1 MRLSFFNIQKKE
13 TFNYKGNPKIYN
25 DLNHTKNIVS
35 FNSVGGKILV
45 ERVEEVCIIRFKI
58 VANLTVLSSV
68 SNEPFS
74 YKEKIDEVL
83 CYTNRKSYATADYII
98 LEEKD
103 YIEIEDVV
111 YSLLVANLPI
121 KLHKR
126 FETYPEGENFK
137 VYSEDDY
144 LVSKEESGEG
154 NPFDAL
160 KDLDLDENDVESG
173 EESLEIAPESEENK
187 EN

>member
-13 TFNYKGNPKIYN
+13 TFNYKGNPEIYN
-25 DLNHTKNIVS
+25 ELNHTKNIVS
-35 FNSVGGKILV
+35 FNSVNGKILV
-45 ERVEEVCIIRFKI
+45 ERVEEVCVIRFKI

-83 CYTNRKSYATADYII
+83 CYTNRKSYATTDYII

-103 YIEIEDVV
+103 YIEIEEVV

-126 FETYPEGENFK
+126 FETYPEGENYK
-137 VYSEDDY
+137 VLSEEEY
-144 LVSKEESGEG
+144 LSQKHEGEG

-160 KDLDLDENDVESG
+160 KDIDFDDESDLDDDLSLDKESNDSI
-173 EESLEIAPESEENK
+173 SK
-187 EN
+187 

>member
-13 TFNYKGNPKIYN
+13 AFNYKGNPEIYN
-25 DLNHTKNIVS
+25 ELNHTKNIVS

-45 ERVEEVCIIRFKI
+45 ERVEEVCVIRFKI

-83 CYTNRKSYATADYII
+83 CYTSRKSYATADYII

-103 YIEIEDVV
+103 YIEIEEVV

-126 FETYPEGENFK
+126 FETYPEGENYK
-137 VYSEDDY
+137 VLSEDEY
-144 LVSKEESGEG
+144 LAQKDEDEG
-154 NPFDAL
+154 SPFDAL
-160 KDLDLDENDVESG
+160 KDLDLDDSSEVK
-173 EESLEIAPESEENK
+173 ESLELEEESTDSIDK
-187 EN
+187 

>member
-1 MRLSFFNIQKKE
+1 MNPVDIIVLCVVIVIVLLLSIYFIRKKL
-13 TFNYKGNPKIYN
+13 KGK
-25 DLNHTKNIVS
+25 S
-35 FNSVGGKILV
+35 
-45 ERVEEVCIIRFKI
+45 
-58 VANLTVLSSV
+58 VLSECDCCSSKNNLV
-68 SNEPFS
+68 KQYHKKYKSNNS
-74 YKEKIDEVL
+74 NKCCCSNKEKNKNFQQF
-83 CYTNRKSYATADYII
+83 YTNRKSYATADYII

-126 FETYPEGENFK
+126 FETYPEGENYK

-144 LVSKEESGEG
+144 LASKEESGEG

-160 KDLDLDENDVESG
+160 KDLDLGENNDDSG
-173 EESLEIAPESEENK
+173 EESLEIASESEENK

>member
-13 TFNYKGNPKIYN
+13 TFNYKGNPKTYN

-83 CYTNRKSYATADYII
+83 CYTNRKSYARADYII

-126 FETYPEGENFK
+126 FETYPEGENYK

-144 LVSKEESGEG
+144 LASKEESGEG
-154 NPFDAL
+154 SPFDAL
-160 KDLDLDENDVESG
+160 KDLDLGENNDESG
-173 EESLEIAPESEENK
+173 EESLEIASEIEENK